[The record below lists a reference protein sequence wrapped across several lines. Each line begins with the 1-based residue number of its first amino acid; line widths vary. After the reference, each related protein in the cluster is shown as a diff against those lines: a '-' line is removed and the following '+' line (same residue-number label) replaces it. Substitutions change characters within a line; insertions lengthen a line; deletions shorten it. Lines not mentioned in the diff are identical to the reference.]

1 MIFLSLGLAFRKLL
15 NNSYAEPSKD
25 RYVYSSSSQF
35 PLDVGPYIEKEE
47 DCRDLEW
54 FARARVNGIERDINF
69 GYIGASAYMER
80 RNDESGQRRVVKAAC
95 SQLQQFW
102 DALGFRKEKAWFN
115 SRWLNA
121 LRTAAEVVVSE
132 HTMVLVR
139 VWSRDSWF
147 RRSRYRRQ
155 IKTAIEFRSS
165 NGRNLKIWSIISS
178 LIWWFHCSSRC
189 LWRPRVASES
199 SAILSSAFRF
209 VAMIWFD
216 DRRARKL

>member
-1 MIFLSLGLAFRKLL
+1 MK
-15 NNSYAEPSKD
+15 
-25 RYVYSSSSQF
+25 
-35 PLDVGPYIEKEE
+35 
-47 DCRDLEW
+47 
-54 FARARVNGIERDINF
+54 
-69 GYIGASAYMER
+69 R

-102 DALGFRKEKAWFN
+102 GAFGFRKEKAWFN
-115 SRWLNA
+115 SRWSNA

-189 LWRPRVASES
+189 ARESRVSPRRYCRPLFALLPWYDSMIAELGS
-199 SAILSSAFRF
+199 FNFSPMFFFHAIRGTSYCAL
-209 VAMIWFD
+209 II
-216 DRRARKL
+216 DR